1 MSTPSAKMLVMV
13 GEGFACIRIIGRA
26 NFGSSVD
33 FKTLVDELRQKG
45 FNCFILDLSE
55 CVLMDSTFLGLLA
68 GLGLKLT
75 TGNGGPVRH
84 GVELFNPSP
93 RITELLETLGVLNLF
108 KITQGTFNPAGPA
121 QTLEHTPANPTKAEV
136 TRTCIE
142 AHQTLMAL
150 SPENAARFKDVTQFL
165 AEGLKKN
172 KTEESPH
179 PIQP

>member
-1 MSTPSAKMLVMV
+1 MSTPSAKMMVMV
-13 GEGFACIRIIGRA
+13 GDQLACIRIIGCA
-26 NFGSSVD
+26 NFTSSVD
-33 FKTLVDELRQKG
+33 FKALVDELRQKG
-45 FNCFILDLSE
+45 CGCFVLDLSE

-75 TGNGGPVRH
+75 TVNGGPARH

-108 KITQGTFNPAGPA
+108 NITQGTVNPTTPV
-121 QTLEHTPANPTKAEV
+121 QTVEHTPTNPSKTEV
-136 TRTCIE
+136 TRTCLE

-165 AEGLKKN
+165 AEGLKKS
-172 KTEESPH
+172 KAEESSQ